1 MARVLPLV
9 AFAIFGAYADTSVSH
24 EGPYYTTASIVNAAD
39 NQSGRLAPN
48 TIATMYGTGL
58 AYTTKAIT
66 QADIRDGVLPT
77 VLPGT
82 GVRVLIGGLPA
93 IIYYVSPGQI
103 NFLVPS
109 YLIPGS
115 VNVQVVLDGLAGPPV
130 SMMLASAAPAFFET
144 SEQNA
149 VATRPD
155 GKLIS
160 PKSPAKP
167 GDWVILYATG
177 LGQTVPPVIY
187 GEVPTAAAEI
197 DQIAEF
203 QLMLDGVAVDKSRI
217 YYAGVAPYFAGLYQ
231 INLKLPRSAG
241 KNPEIRIAI
250 GKQISVPG
258 LRLPVQP

>member
-1 MARVLPLV
+1 MLLQLAVVL
-9 AFAIFGAYADTSVSH
+9 FGAQANTDSSATH
-24 EGPYYTTASIVNAAD
+24 EGPYYTEASIVNAAD
-39 NQSGRLAPN
+39 NQPGRLAPN
-48 TIATMYGTGL
+48 TIATMYGSGL

-66 QADIRDGVLPT
+66 KSDIRGGTLPT

-109 YLIPGS
+109 YLLPAS
-115 VNVQVVLDGLAGPPV
+115 FNVQVILDGLAGPPV
-130 SMMLASAAPAFFET
+130 SISLLPAAPALFET
-144 SEQNA
+144 GQQNA

-177 LGQTVPPVIY
+177 LGQTAPPVIY
-187 GEVPTAAAEI
+187 GEVPTTAAEI
-197 DQIAEF
+197 E
-203 QLMLDGVAVDKSRI
+203 QLSTFKLTLDGVAVERSRI
-217 YYAGVAPYFAGLYQ
+217 YYVGLAPYFAGLYQ
-231 INLKLPRSAG
+231 INLKLPHSVGA
-241 KNPEIRIAI
+241 NPEIRISI
-250 GKQISVPG
+250 GKQISAEGVC
-258 LRLPVQP
+258 LPVQP